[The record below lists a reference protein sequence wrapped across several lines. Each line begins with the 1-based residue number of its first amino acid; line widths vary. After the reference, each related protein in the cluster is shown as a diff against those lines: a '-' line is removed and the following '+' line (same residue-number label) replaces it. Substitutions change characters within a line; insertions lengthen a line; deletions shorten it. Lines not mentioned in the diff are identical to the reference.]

1 MYRIHFQLF
10 AFASLFVLPALSSKG
25 QDAVAATVQAKLE
38 KWVETKQATSKEKSD
53 WDAKKAML
61 SNLNEIRQ
69 IEIEKLSEF
78 AKVAESRIEEIETKR
93 SKFSDEE
100 TRLKA
105 WRKEMTQKTEALEK
119 SLRPLLNRMP
129 PPLREKVSES
139 VTRLQT
145 PEADTPL
152 QTRTRDVL
160 LILQAVLEFQN
171 AITIDGDVRE
181 IDSERREID
190 ILYFG
195 LSRAW
200 FCDRSGSYGGI
211 GKVTDKGWEWVDDN
225 RVAAEV
231 RKTIDV
237 HRRDLPP
244 ELVELPF
251 PAAE

>member
-1 MYRIHFQLF
+1 MYRPFSELL
-10 AFASLFVLPALSSKG
+10 AFASLFVLLTLSAEG
-25 QDAVAATVQAKLE
+25 QEPDAATVQAKLE

-61 SNLNEIRQ
+61 RDLNEIRRA
-69 IEIEKLSEF
+69 EIEKLSEF
-78 AKVAESRIEEIETKR
+78 AAAAEYRIEEIETKR
-93 SKFSDEE
+93 AKFSDEE

-105 WRKEMTQKTEALEK
+105 WRKEMTEKTEAIEN
-119 SLRPLLNRMP
+119 SLRPLLSRMP

-181 IDSERREID
+181 VDGKRREVD

-200 FCDRSGSYGGI
+200 FCDRNGSYGGY

-237 HRRDLPP
+237 RRRDVPP